1 MMERRIILLTV
12 ILWPTLI
19 CKSMKDKI
27 NRRVCEKAVRQLYI
41 KKELKGEKSAVQR
54 EVLYDEY
61 LENSTTVYLR
71 VGSIRMKT

>member
-1 MMERRIILLTV
+1 
-12 ILWPTLI
+12 
-19 CKSMKDKI
+19 MKDKI
-27 NRRVCEKAVRQLYI
+27 NRRVCEKAVQQLYI

-71 VGSIRMKT
+71 VGSIRMNT